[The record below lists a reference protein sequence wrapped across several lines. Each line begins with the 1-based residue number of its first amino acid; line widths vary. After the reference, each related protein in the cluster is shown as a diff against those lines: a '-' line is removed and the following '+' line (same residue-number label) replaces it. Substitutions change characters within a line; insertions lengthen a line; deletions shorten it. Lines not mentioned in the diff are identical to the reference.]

1 MARWQDVVRG
11 IAPALGTALLGPQA
25 GAAIGV
31 LSEKFLGRKDG
42 TAAEVEER
50 LTAGWKPEDELKLK
64 ELEQSFALLL
74 LDKVTAAEAIDAS
87 DRASARER
95 EKSLKDW
102 TPQALAVATFSA
114 FFILLFLMVRHSIPA
129 SNQQV
134 MSILLGVLA
143 GAVTQILNYYFGS
156 STGSASA
163 RAVITRIAEGKK

>member
-1 MARWQDVVRG
+1 MAKWKDIVRNV
-11 IAPALGTALLGPQA
+11 APALGAALLGPQA

-31 LSEKFLGRKDG
+31 LSETFLGRKDG
-42 TAAEVEER
+42 TAAELEAR
-50 LTAGWKPEDELKLK
+50 FTAGWKPEDELKLR
-64 ELEQSFALLL
+64 ELEQTFALALL
-74 LDKVTAAEAIDAS
+74 ERVNAAEAIDAA

-102 TPQALAVATFSA
+102 TPQSLAVATFAA
-114 FFILLFLMVRHSIPA
+114 FFVLLFLMVRHSIPA

-134 MSILLGVLA
+134 MNILLGVLA